1 MCTTLDLSC
10 VICHPDLNPI
20 EEAFS
25 KVKHYLQ
32 ENDVVL
38 QSVTDPTPLI
48 WEAFGQIT
56 LPDCQGYMDH
66 AGYI

>member
-1 MCTTLDLSC
+1 MRYLPPWS
-10 VICHPDLNPI
+10 PDLNPI

-25 KVKHYLQ
+25 KVKHYLR

-38 QSVTDPTPLI
+38 QSVVTDPTPLI
-48 WEAFGQIT
+48 WEAFAQIT
-56 LPDCQGYMDH
+56 PPDCQGYMHH